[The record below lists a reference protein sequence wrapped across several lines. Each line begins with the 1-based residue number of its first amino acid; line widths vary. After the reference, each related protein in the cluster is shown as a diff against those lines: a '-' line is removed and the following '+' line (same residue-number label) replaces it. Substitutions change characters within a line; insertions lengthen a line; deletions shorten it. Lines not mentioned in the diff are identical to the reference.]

1 MGVQINGS
9 TGNVIATKGTFSG
22 NVGIAG
28 TLTYEDVTD
37 IDAVGLITARS
48 GIEVGAS
55 PGVGASISRQG
66 NAIFSGI
73 TTIGSKEVGAGITLS
88 PDGDVFA
95 SGVTTSTTF
104 VGNLTGNVTGN
115 SDTAT
120 NANHILV
127 ADNESTNENN
137 LIPFIED
144 ASATGNVGL
153 ESDGDFTYN
162 PSTGTV
168 SATAFSGSG
177 ANLTGLSA
185 GITMV
190 DQWSITSDNN
200 KTNGQ
205 TIDTGW
211 ERSDYFFAQIGSG
224 MTESSG
230 VFTFPQ
236 TGIYLLMSQHAMNT
250 SAGYAGV
257 EIKMSSDSG
266 SNYSTVSYG
275 QITNTNNGYHALS
288 LHGIVDVQNA
298 STYRVLLEAYN
309 NANVQYSGDSNALRN
324 GITFI
329 RLGDT

>member
-1 MGVQINGS
+1 MPITFNGSGTVTGISAGGLPDGCIVDADINGM
-9 TGNVIATKGTFSG
+9 
-22 NVGIAG
+22 
-28 TLTYEDVTD
+28 
-37 IDAVGLITARS
+37 
-48 GIEVGAS
+48 AS
-55 PGVGASISRQG
+55 
-66 NAIFSGI
+66 
-73 TTIGSKEVGAGITLS
+73 SKL
-88 PDGDVFA
+88 
-95 SGVTTSTTF
+95 
-104 VGNLTGNVTGN
+104 
-115 SDTAT
+115 
-120 NANHILV
+120 
-127 ADNESTNENN
+127 
-137 LIPFIED
+137 
-144 ASATGNVGL
+144 
-153 ESDGDFTYN
+153 
-162 PSTGTV
+162 
-168 SATAFSGSG
+168 SG
-177 ANLTGLSA
+177 ALPAISGAALTGLSA
-185 GITMV
+185 GISMA

-211 ERSDYFFAQIGSG
+211 ERSDYFFAQIGTG

-250 SAGYAGV
+250 SASYCGV

-266 SNYSTVSYG
+266 SSYSTVSYG

>member
-1 MGVQINGS
+1 MPITFNGSGTVTGISAGGLPDGCIVDADINGM
-9 TGNVIATKGTFSG
+9 
-22 NVGIAG
+22 
-28 TLTYEDVTD
+28 
-37 IDAVGLITARS
+37 
-48 GIEVGAS
+48 AS
-55 PGVGASISRQG
+55 
-66 NAIFSGI
+66 
-73 TTIGSKEVGAGITLS
+73 SKL
-88 PDGDVFA
+88 
-95 SGVTTSTTF
+95 
-104 VGNLTGNVTGN
+104 
-115 SDTAT
+115 
-120 NANHILV
+120 
-127 ADNESTNENN
+127 
-137 LIPFIED
+137 
-144 ASATGNVGL
+144 
-153 ESDGDFTYN
+153 
-162 PSTGTV
+162 
-168 SATAFSGSG
+168 SG
-177 ANLTGLSA
+177 ALPAISGAALTGLSA
-185 GITMV
+185 GIAMS

-211 ERSDYFFAQIGSG
+211 ERSDYFFAQIGTG

-250 SAGYAGV
+250 SAGYCGV

-288 LHGIVDVQNA
+288 LHGVVDVQNA